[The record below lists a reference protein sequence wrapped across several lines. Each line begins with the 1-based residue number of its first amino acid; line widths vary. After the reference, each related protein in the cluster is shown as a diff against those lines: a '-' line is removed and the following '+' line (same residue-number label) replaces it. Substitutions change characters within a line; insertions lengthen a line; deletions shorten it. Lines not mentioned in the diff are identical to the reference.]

1 MNPDS
6 SPFRPGRFPLKEALV
21 GRERAIERIRGLA
34 RASAAGQVV
43 AGFVTGE
50 RGMGK
55 TTVARIAHRAIENLD
70 EAAGCHTPLGGAA
83 DLDRTAARIW
93 KHLVEQNASRPWF
106 RPIADVFG
114 ERVQSAGPFGVR
126 LALPPADLAALG
138 DRFVIGVRRIVGN
151 LHPQRK
157 SLVLILDDLDG
168 VAESPEF
175 AHWLKS
181 SLEELAVAY
190 DDSRLCLLLVGAEE
204 RRRRLIREQP
214 SLARVFDLIELAPWS
229 PAETQEFFRKS
240 FAAGNAQVE
249 DRSLKPLV
257 DFSGGLPALAH
268 EIGDAVWRSAAGPT
282 ITARELSRGI
292 ALAADAVGS
301 KLVEPRV
308 FRTIRSDRYRSVL
321 RKITAEPRFEFRRA
335 DLTRRLTTH
344 ERPAL
349 DDFLRRMRKLGALAP
364 DPEIPGRYRFPNLLY
379 ARYFALESYR
389 AASRTRPPKSRP
401 HRAADQAI
409 SRSN

>member
-6 SPFRPGRFPLKEALV
+6 SPFRPGRFPLEEAIV

-55 TTVARIAHRAIENLD
+55 STVARIARRAVENLD
-70 EAAGCHTPLGGAA
+70 EVAGCHAPLGRAA

-106 RPIADVFG
+106 RRIAEVFG

-126 LALPPADLAALG
+126 LTLPPEDLANLG
-138 DRFVIGVRRIVGN
+138 DRFVIGVRRIVGC
-151 LHPQRK
+151 LQPERK
-157 SLVLILDDLDG
+157 SLLLILDDLEEL
-168 VAESPEF
+168 AEPRKF
-175 AHWLKS
+175 ANWLKS

-190 DDSRLCLLLVGAEE
+190 DDSRLCLLLVGAQES
-204 RRRRLIREQP
+204 RQRLIREQP

-229 PAETQEFFRKS
+229 PAQTLEFFRKS
-240 FAAGNAQVE
+240 FAAGNAPVE
-249 DRSLKPLV
+249 ERALKPLV

-268 EIGDAVWRSAAGPT
+268 EIGDAAWRSAAGPT
-282 ITARELSRGI
+282 ITARDLSRGI

-301 KLVEPRV
+301 KLVDPRI
-308 FRTIRSDRYRSVL
+308 FRAIRRDRYRSVL
-321 RKITAEPRFEFRRA
+321 RKIPAEPRLEFPRSA
-335 DLTRRLTTH
+335 LTRGLTTR
-344 ERPAL
+344 ERPAP
-349 DDFLRRMRKLGALAP
+349 DNFLRRMQKLGALAP
-364 DPEIPGRYRFPNLLY
+364 DPETRGRYRFPTLLH
-379 ARYFALESYR
+379 ARYFALEAYR
-389 AASRTRPPKSRP
+389 ANGGTRPP
-401 HRAADQAI
+401 
-409 SRSN
+409 RS